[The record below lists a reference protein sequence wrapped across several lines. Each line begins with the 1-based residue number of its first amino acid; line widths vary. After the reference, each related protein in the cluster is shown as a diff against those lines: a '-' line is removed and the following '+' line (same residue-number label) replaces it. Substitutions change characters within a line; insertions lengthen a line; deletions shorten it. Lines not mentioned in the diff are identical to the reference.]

1 MAGDATTSTRVV
13 VYPSDLGGCGHY
25 RCIWPGRALQAEGVD
40 VDVVVPNEPQERQ
53 LRAQWRE
60 RHDGVTEIID
70 VIPPDAD
77 VVVMQRPIDRHRVE
91 AIGHLQ
97 RHGRRVVVEIDDDFD
112 AIHPRNIAWPKL
124 QPHISAD
131 RNRNWLHRACE
142 LADMVVVSTPALA
155 ARYGRHG
162 RVRVVRNRIPARYL
176 TVEGEQ
182 RTDGQL
188 YVGWSGSI
196 ETHPDDLQVM
206 GGGLAQ
212 ALRSTG
218 AQLAIVG
225 TGRGVRKITGIDH
238 QPLACG
244 WRPLPEYPEALAQFD
259 VGIVPLNDTPF
270 NRAKSWLKGL
280 EMAAVGVPFVASPLP
295 EYVELGAAHELLT
308 SPAEWKRGIRRLLL
322 DEQLRADVAGRGR
335 ELAARHTV
343 QEHAH
348 EWWEAWTASLD
359 RQEVRS

>member
-1 MAGDATTSTRVV
+1 MTTVV
-13 VYPSDLGGCGHY
+13 VYPADLGGCGHY
-25 RCIWPGRALQAEGVD
+25 RCIWPGRALQAQGVD

-53 LRAQWRE
+53 LRAQWRDDASG
-60 RHDGVTEIID
+60 RREIVD

-77 VVVMQRPIDRHRVE
+77 IVVMQRPIDRHRVE
-91 AIGHLQ
+91 ALGHLQ
-97 RHGRRVVVEIDDDFD
+97 SHGIRVVVEIDDDFD
-112 AIHPRNIAWPKL
+112 SIHPRNIAWPKL
-124 QPHISAD
+124 NPANSPD
-131 RNRNWLHRACE
+131 RNRRWLHAACE
-142 LADMVVVSTPALA
+142 VADMVVVSTPALA

-176 TVEGEQ
+176 TIEHEP
-182 RTDGQL
+182 RDDGQV

-206 GGGLAQ
+206 GAGLAR

-218 AQLAIVG
+218 AELAIVG
-225 TGRGVRKITGIDH
+225 TGRGVKRITGIDH
-238 QPLACG
+238 QPIACG

-259 VGIVPLNDTPF
+259 VGIVPLAETAF

-280 EMAAVGVPFVASPLP
+280 ELASVGVPFVASPLP
-295 EYVELGAAHELLT
+295 EYRELTAGPFARTAK
-308 SPAEWKRGIRRLLL
+308 EWERAIKTFVASA
-322 DEQLRADVAGRGR
+322 DARADFAGRGR